1 MLRGVPLYNFSGERV
16 LETLQPVQV
25 RRVICLQ
32 FNDISIF
39 NSALEK
45 LEHLQKH
52 ITHEFGT
59 CHGMSCQE
67 FFVGTEISSLWKT
80 TQTTTQQNLKTL
92 HDILKIQRNNMM
104 TKTLKAH
111 KLGKV
116 YTNHQTTPRMDQH
129 VSACAKP
136 SS

>member
-1 MLRGVPLYNFSGERV
+1 MLKGVPLYNFSGERV

-32 FNDISIF
+32 CNDMSMF

-45 LEHLQKH
+45 MEHLQKH

-67 FFVGTEISSLWKT
+67 FFVG
-80 TQTTTQQNLKTL
+80 L
-92 HDILKIQRNNMM
+92 HMK
-104 TKTLKAH
+104 
-111 KLGKV
+111 KV
-116 YTNHQTTPRMDQH
+116 L
-129 VSACAKP
+129 
-136 SS
+136 

>member
-32 FNDISIF
+32 LNDISMF

-45 LEHLQKH
+45 LEHMRQH

-59 CHGMSCQE
+59 CHGMSCQDY
-67 FFVGTEISSLWKT
+67 FVGEGVPIMVCSF
-80 TQTTTQQNLKTL
+80 
-92 HDILKIQRNNMM
+92 
-104 TKTLKAH
+104 
-111 KLGKV
+111 
-116 YTNHQTTPRMDQH
+116 
-129 VSACAKP
+129 
-136 SS
+136 

>member
-25 RRVICLQ
+25 RSVICLQ
-32 FNDISIF
+32 FNDISMF

-52 ITHEFGT
+52 IPHEFGT

-67 FFVGTEISSLWKT
+67 FFLELLCGH
-80 TQTTTQQNLKTL
+80 N
-92 HDILKIQRNNMM
+92 
-104 TKTLKAH
+104 
-111 KLGKV
+111 
-116 YTNHQTTPRMDQH
+116 
-129 VSACAKP
+129 
-136 SS
+136 

>member
-32 FNDISIF
+32 FNDIHVHASMF

-45 LEHLQKH
+45 LEHMRQH

-59 CHGMSCQE
+59 CMPR
-67 FFVGTEISSLWKT
+67 FFCRARCAHYGVLL
-80 TQTTTQQNLKTL
+80 LKC
-92 HDILKIQRNNMM
+92 
-104 TKTLKAH
+104 AH
-111 KLGKV
+111 
-116 YTNHQTTPRMDQH
+116 
-129 VSACAKP
+129 
-136 SS
+136 